1 MTIATMPSAFSRFGP
16 LAALLALASATAGCA
31 SHPPAVPPN
40 VTVGA
45 TIPADWPAPPETP
58 SGANA
63 QILAAHFSSLD
74 VKRGQTWSGT
84 FVTGTNAA
92 SLEVRTNLF
101 SIDVPRTAFGRFSF
115 DADVFDTPPIF
126 VRPYTLR
133 IIARNTAGQETEE
146 DLPFEIR

>member
-1 MTIATMPSAFSRFGP
+1 MTIATMPSALSRLGP
-16 LAALLALASATAGCA
+16 VAAALSLVLTASACA
-31 SHPPAVPPN
+31 THPPAVPPN

-45 TIPADWPAPPETP
+45 ALPAGWPAPPETASDAP
-58 SGANA
+58 P

-74 VKRGQTWSGT
+74 VKRGESWSGT

-92 SLEVRTNLF
+92 SIEVRTNLF

-126 VRPYTLR
+126 VRPYRLR
-133 IIARNTAGQETEE
+133 VIVRNTAGQETEE